1 MEGLWR
7 SGVSGEVLR
16 ARARL
21 LSQIRAFFD
30 ERQVLEV
37 QTPCLMSKGAT
48 APYLRQFQ
56 CRDAEDVEPVVGYLQ
71 TSPEYAMKRLLAEDV
86 GSIYQIAKAF
96 RGGEQGCHHNP
107 EFTLLEW
114 YRCGF
119 DYHQLMDEV
128 ESLFKCVTACSGIE
142 RVSYRQL
149 FIERFEIDPW
159 STSIDQL
166 RNRGQALGIDLI
178 SSVEDETTWCQLILA
193 TIESTLGQDR
203 PLFLY
208 DFPPQQAMLAQ
219 VCMRDVAVAERFE
232 LYWRGV
238 ELANGFTEL
247 RAADEQR
254 RRFEQEQ
261 QARVRLGLPD
271 MQIDERLL
279 AALAQGLPPCAGVAL
294 GLDRLLMLKLGL
306 SSLAEVIPFA
316 GSRA

>member
-1 MEGLWR
+1 MEKLWR

-56 CRDAEDVEPVVGYLQ
+56 CRDAEDVEPVAGYLQ
-71 TSPEYAMKRLLAEDV
+71 TSPEYAMKRLLAEGV

-128 ESLFKCVTACSGIE
+128 ESLIKCVASCSGIK

-149 FIERFEIDPW
+149 FIERFEVDPW
-159 STSIDQL
+159 STSIEQL
-166 RNRGQALGIDLI
+166 RNRGQALGIDLV

-247 RAADEQR
+247 RAVDEQR

-261 QARVRLGLPD
+261 QVRARLGLPD
-271 MQIDERLL
+271 MRIDERLL

-316 GSRA
+316 GLRA